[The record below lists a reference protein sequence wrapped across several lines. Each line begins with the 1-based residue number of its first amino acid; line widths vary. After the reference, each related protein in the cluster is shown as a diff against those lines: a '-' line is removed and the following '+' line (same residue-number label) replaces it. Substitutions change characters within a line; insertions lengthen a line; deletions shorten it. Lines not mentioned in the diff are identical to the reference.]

1 MTLHEDDPR
10 QPIDFGERG
19 SEVLW
24 VAGAAAVAVV
34 IALIGY
40 AVSTKPANNVTET
53 RPTVT
58 ETRSTTGIATTRPPE
73 RRSDRATARW

>member
-19 SEVLW
+19 SAVLW

-40 AVSTKPANNVTET
+40 AVSTKPANNITTETRPTVTET
-53 RPTVT
+53 RRPTVT

-73 RRSDRATARW
+73 R